1 MKLSVQ
7 HILFWANKPT
17 SAAPAAMFRVLFGL
31 LMAFNTVRFWYFG
44 WIEDHFINPTFHFT
58 YFGFDWVHPLPA
70 FWMYTLHVVAFMAA
84 LLIMVGWLYR
94 WATIVFFVL
103 FTYFELID
111 LTYYLNHYYFISLMS
126 GIIVFLPLNHYF
138 SLDVRFNR
146 VSELKEFPQWPLR
159 LIQFQIAVVY
169 VYAGL
174 AKLNYDWLFQALPLR
189 MWLPANSDMPLLG
202 PLFNYPETSFV
213 FSWAGMLYDTFIVF
227 FLMWRKT
234 RLPAYF
240 AVVFFHGVT
249 AWLFQIGVFPLVMSI
264 LVLVFFSSSFHE
276 KMIERMRKWVPTVK
290 GVQRNMA
297 VPPVQLKYT
306 GLAVTIAFVAFQLLF
321 PWRFVLYPGNMFWTE
336 EAYRFGWRVML
347 VEKAGTAQF
356 FVRNN
361 ATGKEGE
368 VYNREFLNAHQE
380 KQMSFQPD
388 MILQFA
394 HYLKDFYQNK
404 GVKSVSVRCEAWV
417 TLNGRPSQL
426 LFDPQLDLTKIED
439 SWAPKTW
446 LNPLIEE

>member
-1 MKLSVQ
+1 MKQWFQ
-7 HILFWANKPT
+7 HMLTWANKPI

-44 WIEDHFINPTFHFT
+44 WIEDHFVAPTFHFT
-58 YFGFDWVHPLPA
+58 YFGFDWVQPLPE
-70 FWMYTLHVVAFMAA
+70 FWMYALHVVAFIAA
-84 LLIMVGWLYR
+84 ILIMLGWFYR
-94 WATIVFFVL
+94 WATIIFFLL

-126 GIIVFLPLNHYF
+126 GMIIFLPLNRYF
-138 SLDVRFNR
+138 SLDVNLGR
-146 VSELKEFPQWPLR
+146 VSELKELPQWPLR

-189 MWLPANSDMPLLG
+189 MWLPANSDMPVIG
-202 PLFNYPETSFV
+202 WLFNYPETCYA

-227 FLMWRKT
+227 FLMWRRT
-234 RLPAYF
+234 RLIAYT
-240 AVVFFHGVT
+240 AVLFFHGVT
-249 AWLFQIGVFPLVMSI
+249 AWLFQIGVFPLVMSVI
-264 LVLVFFSSSFHE
+264 VLVFFSPEFHQRIIDFLRGSVPSFGVKRSSSN
-276 KMIERMRKWVPTVK
+276 PSS
-290 GVQRNMA
+290 
-297 VPPVQLKYT
+297 QLGT
-306 GLAVTIAFVAFQLLF
+306 AGLEVILLFIGFQILF
-321 PWRFVLYPGNMFWTE
+321 PWRFVFYPGSMYWTE

-356 FVRNN
+356 FVKDGN
-361 ATGKEGE
+361 TGKEGE

-388 MILQFA
+388 MIIQFA
-394 HYLKDFYQNK
+394 HHLKEVYEDQ
-404 GVKSVSVRCEAWV
+404 GLQDVSVRCETWV

-446 LNPLIEE
+446 INPLMAE